1 MWSRELGKGSAA
13 PCSCREMAVGPARAP
28 ADSARARL
36 DVSST
41 GASWAGQSPSLLP
54 AVQSIPVAVVPREK
68 PLPHWKGLEQGCAPL
83 SEAVSK

>member
-68 PLPHWKGLEQGCAPL
+68 PPPHWKGFEQGCAPL
-83 SEAVSK
+83 